1 MATFNATNGVNTLT
15 GSVGNVSDTFVF
27 TIGTANSGDVVDGRG
42 GIDTVQASG
51 AGTTIDFRPMGAHF
65 TAIERLQI
73 DKGVTVSFDSGQ
85 MGGGTGR
92 LPTNLVVDGS
102 DGHVLADA
110 AKFQV
115 TMLGGA
121 LNLSAM
127 QFQHWD
133 STVDTVTVYGTTG
146 NDQFTGSSVADY
158 VALGSGDDVMRGGLG
173 NDTADGGTGIDTWV
187 ISSGATGLAST
198 ATGWM
203 VTSADGTDK
212 IKNVEIL
219 DDGSHRTLLV
229 GSGGFASIQAAVNAA
244 QNGDTILIANG
255 DYAEQVTLD
264 GKGDLTLQA
273 ETAGGVTIHAPTGT
287 VQTGT
292 DPQTGRAIHA
302 IVTAHASTG
311 IVLSGIVVDGDSRA
325 GGIAVS
331 GGDFVGIAFLDAS
344 GVIDGVTVKEMRDT
358 LVDANTVSGIQRGQ
372 GILASSTSGSPTS
385 VEIANST
392 VQEFQK
398 TGIIARNV
406 DLYAHDNTV
415 HGFGPQTIIA
425 QNGIVLT
432 AGASGE
438 ISHNTIDGLGFVPGT
453 NTVVGVLVFNSNEG
467 LVVADNT
474 FHGTGVADT
483 GVYLYQTSGATVSGN
498 SFDGQQWA
506 VADYDTSGTPNSIV
520 NTGGSANTYANI
532 TELGVDIEPNAGNP
546 NAYNVHGSQF
556 ADYFTGTNGNDTF
569 NGHGGND
576 FVDGGA
582 GTDTLV
588 INDALTVSS
597 FTFTGGQWHATS
609 ADGTDDLGNVEVV
622 TDNAGHTFRL
632 VGTAGNDGYATIQA
646 AVNAASAGDFVLVA
660 PGTYSE
666 TNTTI
671 HGTAGLYINTAGL
684 TLQGYDSLTGAAI
697 TDAATAKATGPTVIS
712 GAQNGFGAN
721 HWVDTGGDNVTINGL
736 HLQAGAATDN
746 KLLEVWGDG
755 FTLTNSFV
763 DVYAGGTTYTYAA
776 AIYFNDNGTTASDD
790 VTSYTIDHNILNEGI
805 IVANGVGDP
814 ASGIGAGQQITD
826 NVFEGH
832 FDTGTGEGRYD
843 TVAINGQVNGIAW
856 LLEPTQTPTISGN
869 TLGDNSVP
877 FILRGSDNDA
887 ANLPSAAQVAAILAA
902 NGDNDT
908 HFAYVLTS
916 GGDLATALR
925 NDGAGDFHSFAVTN
939 TIDTLNLALDNTGD
953 AVFGGRREYIHT
965 GDTVV
970 VQSGDTGTLD
980 SQIMV
985 DGLTVQATAHS
996 ADLNLTLADT
1006 FADGSAI
1013 PGGVSSLT
1021 LGDYAPGLGANVDV
1035 TGNGLADTLTG
1046 NSGANT
1052 LDGAGGDDD
1061 LTGGGGNDAL
1071 IGGSGTDTAHF
1082 AGPVTLTANGSDW
1095 TATSAGSEG
1104 TDTLTGIEIVD
1115 DGAGHNVL
1123 LVGSGGF
1130 ATIQA
1135 AIDAA
1140 SAGDTIEI
1148 AAGTYAE
1155 HVNVNKADLTL
1166 HANGAV
1172 VVTGT
1177 LLTDN
1182 GIAPGGLRA
1191 YGQTH
1196 SSYNGSAGDGVT
1208 IAANGVTLDGL
1219 TVSNFL
1225 NGIRFAIDTAN
1236 TTLNNVTL
1244 SSNIM
1249 GIEKSTTANIDGLAI
1264 TGGLFTD
1271 GYIGIDFAKATGV
1284 GNELDG
1290 TAINVQIDGTS
1301 FTHLDNKGIY
1311 VEALSE
1317 STIQNFT
1324 MNDVGQFGG
1333 WTPMGAFGRTGAG
1346 IDINLKAGTYHDIVV
1361 QDFHLTDTGAS
1372 NQNGAA
1378 ASDSIGGAITV
1389 KARADGATY
1398 GPAPAVV
1405 TNAVIIQNG
1414 TIDGT
1419 TSTGIRAGEPGKNN
1433 PGPEV
1438 TVTNVGISGADHTAT
1453 HGDINNQTL
1462 SVLHYTGTT
1471 GADTIFTSAASTGTI
1486 EVTGGTGN
1494 DVITGHGE
1502 FDHAIVSGSLT
1513 TASFAF
1519 NGTSW
1524 TVTGADGTDTLTG
1537 VEQVSD
1543 GAGHNFFLVGSGGY
1557 ASIQAAVN
1565 AAGAGDTVLVAS
1577 GTFTETVTVT
1587 KELDIIGAKHGIDGA
1602 ASGRGVGTGTGETTL
1617 EGKLVIDTTADVTV
1631 DGFRFLNNAT
1641 AGVADYAAP
1650 SVNVIKA
1657 GQGGDGHQVLNS
1669 IFYSTD
1675 AGGSTN
1681 DVAVFVRGSAAGE
1694 VTVAHNYVTGAN
1706 LGQYGTAAWGRGVYS
1721 DGGTQTLNVTENTFQ
1736 SVRSGL
1742 NLDTYNDATTQVANN
1757 NFMLVGTGISV
1768 GIPTGG
1774 TYAGI
1779 HDNLFQVADS
1789 DFNLQNVTSAITLDL
1804 AGTANSSSPGQLTYV
1819 AAGTQGDTITGTTG
1833 VDYIEGRGGNDDV
1846 TGAAGND
1853 TIDGGAGTDTARYSQ
1868 TITAGMLTFNADGSV
1883 TVATGGA
1890 EGTDLLVNM
1899 EFVTDGTHTFSLTG
1913 GSPVAFTSAAAQQAV
1928 TEDVSVTAGKLTAA
1942 TSASFSDLDPGD
1954 THTVN
1959 GTYSVATSTANA
1971 ALVAA
1976 GLVEGTDYALVA
1988 TVNEAGKTVGYSW
2001 SVSNAAVNKL
2011 TTGDTITL
2019 TAHETISDGTNTDT
2033 QDVVL
2038 VINGTNDAPTTSNVT
2053 LANTAEDTGTTITKA
2068 QLLANAD
2075 DAESGVAG
2083 LTVSGVSASSGTVTN
2098 NGDGTWGYQPAA
2110 NYSGPVTFSYTIGD
2124 GGTTTPGTAS
2134 MTVTPVSDT
2143 PTLTLFD
2150 ANGAEGA
2157 QIALSIASAL
2167 TDTDGSETLG
2177 LTITGVP
2184 ASFSLSAGTDNGGGS
2199 WSLTPA
2205 QLVGLKLN
2213 TVANTVGDVTLH
2225 VTATAT
2231 DGMATPA
2238 SNAQDLTVHIAAGSG
2253 GIVAGADTL
2262 YVTRG
2267 QTTDLAM
2274 QALLANDTGGTGG
2287 LTVTAVSSVVGGT
2300 ASIVGGKLALNATA
2314 ASGSFSYT
2322 ATDSV
2327 GHHVDGTASF
2337 TSVVSDNN
2345 ANAFNPGAAS
2355 GVDIV
2360 ALGGDDTLR
2369 GSTNGIAHLA
2379 GGGGNDTYYVYN
2391 ASDVIVEAINGGTD
2405 RVASFVS
2412 LTLSDNVEALVLQ
2425 GTGNLDGTGN
2435 ALDNTVYGTNGN
2447 NVLSG
2452 LDGRDTINGGGGN
2465 DRINGGAGSD
2475 FLSGGTGADTFVF
2488 NGTGDFESAGPVERI
2503 SDFSRTDGDR
2513 LDFSAFDANANAA
2526 GVQHFNFV
2534 GAAAFSHTAGEL
2546 HYAAVSGGVLLTGDV
2561 NGDAI
2566 ADFSLQIAG
2575 VTLLQTSDFILV

>member
-1 MATFNATNGVNTLT
+1 
-15 GSVGNVSDTFVF
+15 
-27 TIGTANSGDVVDGRG
+27 
-42 GIDTVQASG
+42 
-51 AGTTIDFRPMGAHF
+51 
-65 TAIERLQI
+65 
-73 DKGVTVSFDSGQ
+73 
-85 MGGGTGR
+85 
-92 LPTNLVVDGS
+92 
-102 DGHVLADA
+102 
-110 AKFQV
+110 
-115 TMLGGA
+115 
-121 LNLSAM
+121 
-127 QFQHWD
+127 
-133 STVDTVTVYGTTG
+133 
-146 NDQFTGSSVADY
+146 
-158 VALGSGDDVMRGGLG
+158 
-173 NDTADGGTGIDTWV
+173 
-187 ISSGATGLAST
+187 
-198 ATGWM
+198 
-203 VTSADGTDK
+203 
-212 IKNVEIL
+212 
-219 DDGSHRTLLV
+219 
-229 GSGGFASIQAAVNAA
+229 
-244 QNGDTILIANG
+244 
-255 DYAEQVTLD
+255 
-264 GKGDLTLQA
+264 
-273 ETAGGVTIHAPTGT
+273 
-287 VQTGT
+287 
-292 DPQTGRAIHA
+292 
-302 IVTAHASTG
+302 
-311 IVLSGIVVDGDSRA
+311 
-325 GGIAVS
+325 
-331 GGDFVGIAFLDAS
+331 
-344 GVIDGVTVKEMRDT
+344 
-358 LVDANTVSGIQRGQ
+358 
-372 GILASSTSGSPTS
+372 
-385 VEIANST
+385 
-392 VQEFQK
+392 
-398 TGIIARNV
+398 
-406 DLYAHDNTV
+406 
-415 HGFGPQTIIA
+415 
-425 QNGIVLT
+425 
-432 AGASGE
+432 
-438 ISHNTIDGLGFVPGT
+438 
-453 NTVVGVLVFNSNEG
+453 
-467 LVVADNT
+467 
-474 FHGTGVADT
+474 
-483 GVYLYQTSGATVSGN
+483 
-498 SFDGQQWA
+498 
-506 VADYDTSGTPNSIV
+506 
-520 NTGGSANTYANI
+520 
-532 TELGVDIEPNAGNP
+532 
-546 NAYNVHGSQF
+546 
-556 ADYFTGTNGNDTF
+556 
-569 NGHGGND
+569 
-576 FVDGGA
+576 
-582 GTDTLV
+582 
-588 INDALTVSS
+588 
-597 FTFTGGQWHATS
+597 
-609 ADGTDDLGNVEVV
+609 
-622 TDNAGHTFRL
+622 
-632 VGTAGNDGYATIQA
+632 
-646 AVNAASAGDFVLVA
+646 
-660 PGTYSE
+660 
-666 TNTTI
+666 
-671 HGTAGLYINTAGL
+671 
-684 TLQGYDSLTGAAI
+684 
-697 TDAATAKATGPTVIS
+697 
-712 GAQNGFGAN
+712 
-721 HWVDTGGDNVTINGL
+721 
-736 HLQAGAATDN
+736 
-746 KLLEVWGDG
+746 
-755 FTLTNSFV
+755 
-763 DVYAGGTTYTYAA
+763 
-776 AIYFNDNGTTASDD
+776 
-790 VTSYTIDHNILNEGI
+790 
-805 IVANGVGDP
+805 
-814 ASGIGAGQQITD
+814 
-826 NVFEGH
+826 
-832 FDTGTGEGRYD
+832 
-843 TVAINGQVNGIAW
+843 
-856 LLEPTQTPTISGN
+856 
-869 TLGDNSVP
+869 
-877 FILRGSDNDA
+877 
-887 ANLPSAAQVAAILAA
+887 
-902 NGDNDT
+902 
-908 HFAYVLTS
+908 
-916 GGDLATALR
+916 
-925 NDGAGDFHSFAVTN
+925 
-939 TIDTLNLALDNTGD
+939 
-953 AVFGGRREYIHT
+953 
-965 GDTVV
+965 
-970 VQSGDTGTLD
+970 
-980 SQIMV
+980 
-985 DGLTVQATAHS
+985 
-996 ADLNLTLADT
+996 
-1006 FADGSAI
+1006 
-1013 PGGVSSLT
+1013 
-1021 LGDYAPGLGANVDV
+1021 
-1035 TGNGLADTLTG
+1035 
-1046 NSGANT
+1046 
-1052 LDGAGGDDD
+1052 
-1061 LTGGGGNDAL
+1061 
-1071 IGGSGTDTAHF
+1071 
-1082 AGPVTLTANGSDW
+1082 
-1095 TATSAGSEG
+1095 
-1104 TDTLTGIEIVD
+1104 
-1115 DGAGHNVL
+1115 
-1123 LVGSGGF
+1123 
-1130 ATIQA
+1130 
-1135 AIDAA
+1135 
-1140 SAGDTIEI
+1140 
-1148 AAGTYAE
+1148 
-1155 HVNVNKADLTL
+1155 
-1166 HANGAV
+1166 
-1172 VVTGT
+1172 
-1177 LLTDN
+1177 
-1182 GIAPGGLRA
+1182 
-1191 YGQTH
+1191 
-1196 SSYNGSAGDGVT
+1196 
-1208 IAANGVTLDGL
+1208 
-1219 TVSNFL
+1219 
-1225 NGIRFAIDTAN
+1225 
-1236 TTLNNVTL
+1236 
-1244 SSNIM
+1244 
-1249 GIEKSTTANIDGLAI
+1249 
-1264 TGGLFTD
+1264 
-1271 GYIGIDFAKATGV
+1271 
-1284 GNELDG
+1284 
-1290 TAINVQIDGTS
+1290 
-1301 FTHLDNKGIY
+1301 
-1311 VEALSE
+1311 
-1317 STIQNFT
+1317 
-1324 MNDVGQFGG
+1324 
-1333 WTPMGAFGRTGAG
+1333 
-1346 IDINLKAGTYHDIVV
+1346 
-1361 QDFHLTDTGAS
+1361 
-1372 NQNGAA
+1372 
-1378 ASDSIGGAITV
+1378 
-1389 KARADGATY
+1389 
-1398 GPAPAVV
+1398 
-1405 TNAVIIQNG
+1405 VIIQNG

-1602 ASGRGVGTGTGETTL
+1602 ASGRGIGTGTGETTL

-1675 AGGSTN
+1675 AGGATN

-1721 DGGTQTLNVTENTFQ
+1721 DGGTQTLNVTDNTFQ

-1779 HDNLFQVADS
+1779 HDNLFQVADT

-1868 TITAGMLTFNADGSV
+1868 TITAGMLTFNGDGSV
-1883 TVATGGA
+1883 TVTTGGA
-1890 EGTDLLVNM
+1890 EGTDTLVNM

-1913 GSPVAFTSAAAQQAV
+1913 GSPVAFTSAAAQQSV

-2038 VINGTNDAPTTSNVT
+2038 VINGTNDAPTTSNVA
-2053 LANTAEDTGTTITKA
+2053 LAGTAEDTGTTITTA

-2205 QLVGLKLN
+2205 QLAGLKLN

-2238 SNAQDLTVHIAAGSG
+2238 SNAHDLTVHIAAGSG

-2369 GSTNGIAHLA
+2369 GSTNGIAHLV

-2513 LDFSAFDANANAA
+2513 LDFSAFDANANVA

-2575 VTLLQTSDFILV
+2575 VTTLQTSDFILV